1 LVGNGSTSNAEG
13 VGAFVEATTRS
24 GRKVLRFISRTRSY
38 LSQTEN
44 VVTFGLGKD
53 FIDELVVIWPG
64 GKVQKV
70 PVSSI
75 NSQITI
81 HQRGNGL

>member
-1 LVGNGSTSNAEG
+1 
-13 VGAFVEATTRS
+13 
-24 GRKVLRFISRTRSY
+24 
-38 LSQTEN
+38 
-44 VVTFGLGKD
+44 
-53 FIDELVVIWPG
+53 VVIWPG